1 MDQTKEG
8 PGEVTRL
15 LRKLP
20 EGNSEDSARL
30 IELIYQELRAMA
42 GGCMRRERPNH
53 TLQATVLVH
62 EAFLRLV
69 GENIDWQGRTHF
81 FGIASRVMRRI
92 LLDYAR
98 EHNSL
103 KRGSGAFPVTLEDR
117 LLVTEDSLDTVL
129 ILDESLHRL
138 AAVDPEQCR
147 LVELRFFAGLT
158 VEETAEVMH
167 TSTATVKREWRHV
180 KAWLARDMTPKDRA
194 HAAG

>member
-1 MDQTKEG
+1 
-8 PGEVTRL
+8 
-15 LRKLP
+15 
-20 EGNSEDSARL
+20 
-30 IELIYQELRAMA
+30 
-42 GGCMRRERPNH
+42 
-53 TLQATVLVH
+53 
-62 EAFLRLV
+62 V
-69 GENIDWQGRTHF
+69 GENIDWQGRAHF

-103 KRGSGAFPVTLEDR
+103 KRGGGAFPVTLDDR
-117 LLVTEDSLDTVL
+117 LLVSEDTLDTVL

-158 VEETAEVMH
+158 VEETAEVMQI
-167 TSTATVKREWRHV
+167 STATVKREWRHV
-180 KAWLARDMTPKDRA
+180 KAWLTRDMMPKGRA